1 MCIRVLI
8 VDDHRILRE
17 GVRILLENQ
26 PDMEVVG
33 EAGDGR
39 IALQLVERHLPD
51 VVLMDLNMPDM
62 NGVEATRQIVSRFP
76 GINILILSMLPD
88 RHHVLETLRAGA
100 KGFITKSSV
109 SGNELVEAVRAVA
122 SGRKFFSESI
132 SESIITDYINE
143 HPKDIKRRFPMI
155 SPREREIL
163 QLLSQGNNAKEIAF
177 ALNVSPK
184 TVDAHRQK
192 IKKKLNLGTVA
203 ELTKFAIREGIT
215 SLE

>member
-33 EAGDGR
+33 EGDNGR
-39 IALQLVERHLPD
+39 IALQLVEKHLPD

-62 NGVEATRQIVSRFP
+62 NGVEATRLIVSQFP

-88 RHHVLETLRAGA
+88 KQHVLEALRAGA

-122 SGRKFFSESI
+122 AGRKYFSESI
-132 SESIITDYINE
+132 TESIITDYIIE
-143 HPKDIKRRFPMI
+143 HPKDTQNRFPMI